1 MTPAARRRLAL
12 ALILVTPALWAANY
26 WVARTAPGVI
36 EPHLLAFLRW
46 TTALGLMLP
55 FAWAS
60 LRRHWPTWLVR
71 EWPDLLMLGAL
82 GMWIC
87 GAFVYIGGQ
96 TTSATNIGILYATSP
111 VLITVV
117 SARWLGER
125 LGAAQWGG
133 LVLALAGMVLILAK
147 GHPENLLA
155 VRFTP
160 GDWWIVAA
168 VVSWTAYSLLLR
180 ARPSVLDPFA
190 RLAAIVAGGL
200 LVLLPFTAA
209 EAIWIAAPV
218 WSWQAFWLVVVA
230 AVMPGLLAYQAY
242 SFMQNELGAARTAL
256 VMYLGPLYAA
266 AMAWTLLGEAP
277 HWYHGA
283 GAALILPG
291 LWLATRR

>member
-1 MTPAARRRLAL
+1 MSPAARRRLAL

-26 WVARTAPGVI
+26 WVARKAPGVI

-46 TTALGLMLP
+46 ATALGLMLP
-55 FAWAS
+55 LAWTS

-71 EWPDLLMLGAL
+71 EWPDLLLLGAL

-96 TTSATNIGILYATSP
+96 TTTATNIGLLYAASP
-111 VLITVV
+111 VLITVF

-125 LGAAQWGG
+125 LGFGQWAG
-133 LVLALAGMVLILAK
+133 LGLALAGMGLILAK
-147 GHPENLLA
+147 GRVENLLA

-160 GDWWIVAA
+160 GDWWIVVATVA
-168 VVSWTAYSLLLR
+168 WTAYSLLLR

-190 RLAAIVAGGL
+190 RLAAITAGGL
-200 LVLLPFTAA
+200 VVLFPFTAA
-209 EAIWIAAPV
+209 EAIWIAAPT
-218 WSWQAFWLVVVA
+218 WSWQALWLVVVS
-230 AVMPGLLAYQAY
+230 AVLPGFLAYQAY
-242 SFMQNELGAARTAL
+242 SFMQGELGAARTAL

-266 AMAWTLLGEAP
+266 AMAWALLGEAP
-277 HWYHGA
+277 QWFHAA

-291 LWLATRR
+291 LWLSTRR